1 MDATVEIQ
9 TNCSLAAVR
18 KIANV
23 FEETLR
29 HLVPPEYIA
38 SVQLAV
44 TEACTNLVLH
54 GAEGRESSPLSAR
67 LELVERTV
75 RVTLIDEGKSFDLR
89 RSDRPPLMHDD
100 PNDVPT
106 CGRGVLLIND
116 LMDQVE
122 YEVRDGQN
130 VMTLTKTVTRLP
142 LEEAWDEGRKTEQAT

>member
-9 TNCSLAAVR
+9 TNCTLAAVR
-18 KIANV
+18 KIAIV

-29 HLVPPEYIA
+29 YLVPPEYVA

-44 TEACTNLVLH
+44 AEACTNLVQH
-54 GAEGRESSPLSAR
+54 GSIGRESSPLFAR

-75 RVTLIDEGKSFDLR
+75 RVTLIDEGESFDLR
-89 RSDRPPLMHDD
+89 RCERQPLVHDD

-106 CGRGVLLIND
+106 GGRGVLLIND

-122 YEVRDGQN
+122 YEIRGRKN

-142 LEEAWDEGRKTEQAT
+142 LEEAWDGGARTEQAT